1 MKLTIIAKVNQKQ
14 NKIEKTGI
22 NCFTVWTTKPATENK
37 ANEDIIKQLA
47 EYLNISSTR
56 IHLVLGKTSKT
67 KVIQV
72 EG

>member
-1 MKLTIIAKVNQKQ
+1 MKLTIIAKANQKQ

-37 ANEDIIKQLA
+37 ANEDIVRQLA
-47 EYLNISSTR
+47 EYIGVAPTR

-67 KVIQV
+67 KVI
-72 EG
+72 EIGD